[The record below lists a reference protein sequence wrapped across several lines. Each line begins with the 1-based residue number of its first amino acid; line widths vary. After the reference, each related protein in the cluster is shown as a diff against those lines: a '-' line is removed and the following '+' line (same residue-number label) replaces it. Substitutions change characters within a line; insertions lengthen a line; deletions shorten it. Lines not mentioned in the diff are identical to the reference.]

1 MICALMHLS
10 LHLKITDVYLVQK
23 SKIIGH
29 IGNTLSL
36 TMKHINEIQYHIKI
50 IVELFPGLFKD
61 RVL

>member
-1 MICALMHLS
+1 MHLI

-29 IGNTLSL
+29 IGTIGRF
-36 TMKHINEIQYHIKI
+36 INEIQYHIKI

-61 RVL
+61 NVP